1 MRTIDLNADVGEVPE
16 LASVEEELLEVV
28 TSVNV
33 ACGGHAGDEASME
46 RVVRAALARG
56 VRLRIIVPG
65 EYIDSQVT
73 RRASRAD
80 WGELLRAGA
89 QIHEFQPAM
98 FHCKALIVDSQL
110 VSVGSTNFDNRSFR
124 LNDEANLNVYDAAFA
139 QVVTGVF
146 EQDLQRSRRVT
157 FEHWAQRP
165 WHEKLVEQVS
175 SFFASQ
181 M

>member
-1 MRTIDLNADVGEVPE
+1 MYLLSITAAERTIDLSAAYFVPDA
-16 LASVEEELLEVV
+16 LTRKALL
-28 TSVNV
+28 
-33 ACGGHAGDEASME
+33 
-46 RVVRAALARG
+46 AALGRG

-89 QIHEFQPAM
+89 EIHEFQPAM

-124 LNDEANLNVYDAAFA
+124 LNDEANLNVYDGEFAAK
-139 QVVTGVF
+139 VERVF
-146 EQDLQRSRRVT
+146 EEDLRRSRRVT
-157 FEHWAQRP
+157 LESWASRP
-165 WHEKLVEQVS
+165 WQEKLVEQFS
-175 SFFASQ
+175 SLFASQ